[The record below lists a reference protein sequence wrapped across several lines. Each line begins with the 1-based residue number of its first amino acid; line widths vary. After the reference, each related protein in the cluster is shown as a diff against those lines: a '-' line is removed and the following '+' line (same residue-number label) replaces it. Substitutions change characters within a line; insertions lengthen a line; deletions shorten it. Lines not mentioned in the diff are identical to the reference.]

1 MEVIGGTEMLG
12 RTLRMALIDDN
23 GQVYKHHHPTISRYI
38 KHSLV
43 GRDPR
48 LCGLAI
54 CRIVTVL
61 LYASGK
67 LSDGHQANTATST

>member
-1 MEVIGGTEMLG
+1 MAVIGSPEILGT
-12 RTLRMALIDDN
+12 TLRMAIIDDN
-23 GQVYKHHHPTISRYI
+23 GQVHPQIYPIIARYI
-38 KHSLV
+38 THSLV

-48 LCGLAI
+48 LCAMAV

-67 LSDGHQANTATST
+67 LTDGHQENTLTSA